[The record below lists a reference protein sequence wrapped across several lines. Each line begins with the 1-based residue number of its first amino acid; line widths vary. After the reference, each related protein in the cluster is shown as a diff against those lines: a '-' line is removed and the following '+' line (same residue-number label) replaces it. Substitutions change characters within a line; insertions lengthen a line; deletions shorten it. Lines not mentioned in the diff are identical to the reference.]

1 MTYYFIIPIIGL
13 IILTII
19 AFLFRRKHIRQIAK
33 LEQKKLQIQHEPIF
47 EEMTKIKQLNMTG
60 QTEEKFERWRSQ
72 WTEVMDIHMIEIDS
86 LLFEAEDFVDRFH
99 YGKATKK
106 EVAIEEKLQFCNTKM
121 REILLELNELVGSEE
136 KNRVEMEKLKDEHRT
151 ARKKVLARQHSFGKA
166 VNRLEMELDSFN
178 PKFEEYDDLTENGD
192 YLLAREI
199 VITLTEKGDS
209 IFPLIDQIPVLL
221 TELQNEIPS
230 SIRELRN
237 GTREMEE
244 QSYYLQHLELPKQ
257 LGEMES
263 KIEEFIEKIGVLQM
277 ESIGEETEELHN
289 RIESFYDALENEVIA
304 KSFVEEHY
312 KLTGE
317 KLSEVAKSIRE
328 TSVEAAFVQKS
339 YRLNEEEARI
349 PIESVEKLEELE
361 RRFEQLSSQ
370 LEEEA
375 SPYSSLQ
382 EELQTMAIEIGQ
394 IAEVS
399 ENFVERIKDL
409 RNDENS
415 VRTKIDELSRKLLD
429 TERSLTRGNVPGIPG
444 DMDARL
450 EEAEEQIYI
459 VKQSLEEV
467 PLNMNL
473 VNNYLENAKQS
484 IDNVSEKVKELLEN
498 VMLIE
503 WIIQY
508 GNRYRASNE
517 EVHMRL
523 LEAEDSFRE
532 FRYDKALEEAATA
545 VEAVEP
551 GAMKRIEELVQENS

>member
-60 QTEEKFERWRSQ
+60 ETEEKFERWRSQ

-86 LLFEAEDFVDRFH
+86 LLFDAEDYVDRFH
-99 YGKATKK
+99 YGKATKT
-106 EVAIEEKLQFCNTKM
+106 EVIIEEKLQSCNTKM
-121 REILLELNELVGSEE
+121 SEILSELNELVGSEE
-136 KNRVEMEKLKDEHRT
+136 KNRVEMEMLKDQHRT

-166 VNRLEMELDSFN
+166 VTRLETELDSFN
-178 PKFEEYDDLTENGD
+178 SKFEEYDDLTANGN

-221 TELQNEIPS
+221 TDLQNKIPA

-257 LGEMES
+257 LGKMES
-263 KIEEFIEKIGVLQM
+263 KIDEFIEKIGVLQM
-277 ESIGEETEELHN
+277 ESIGEETEELHK
-289 RIESFYDALENEVIA
+289 RIESFYDALENEAIA

-312 KLTGE
+312 ELTGE

-328 TSVEAAFVQKS
+328 TSVEATLVQKS
-339 YRLNEEEARI
+339 YRLNEDEARI
-349 PIESVEKLEELE
+349 PIESVEKLEQLE
-361 RRFEQLSSQ
+361 QRFGQLSSQ

-375 SPYSSLQ
+375 SAYSSIQ
-382 EELQTMAIEIGQ
+382 EELQTMAIELGQ
-394 IAEVS
+394 IAEIS
-399 ENFVERIKDL
+399 ESFVERIKNL
-409 RNDENS
+409 RNDENI
-415 VRTKIDELSRKLLD
+415 VRTEIDKLSRKLQD
-429 TERSLTRGNVPGIPG
+429 AERSLTRGNVPGIPG

-473 VNNYLENAKQS
+473 VKSYLENAQHS
-484 IDNVSEKVKELLEN
+484 IGDVSEKVEELLEN

-508 GNRYRASNE
+508 GNRYRASNQ